1 MRRVSLSPQ
10 ELSKNNVV
18 QFLRQPR
25 TIARILAGLFSLI
38 IFASLVTD
46 GYQNVTTSSQ
56 LRCVLNDNWVACSYA
71 ITAGV
76 LAFLQSFLFLALD
89 TNGKGNTHLELLH
102 APLTAPFPPHH
113 NSPPHLFALPIIL
126 LPVFPVIWS
135 CIWFVGFCFLANQWN
150 RSAHHYLLGSSSASA
165 SIAFAFFSIPCW
177 VRNSHLS
184 FSTPVLS
191 RRPISY
197 KQSLD
202 EGTVAM
208 TTLSSV
214 TTTSIPNSMQ
224 YHSPIE
230 GRRASSTPTEGR
242 RASSIPTE
250 GRRASSTPFPQTPME
265 NRLTFLN
272 DN

>member
-89 TNGKGNTHLELLH
+89 AYDIIISHKVRSVILSLD
-102 APLTAPFPPHH
+102 LTF
-113 NSPPHLFALPIIL
+113 SI
-126 LPVFPVIWS
+126 IWS

-177 VRNSHLS
+177 VYLGYRALRG
-184 FSTPVLS
+184 LWAE
-191 RRPISY
+191 RPISY

-214 TTTSIPNSMQ
+214 TTTSIPNSME

-230 GRRASSTPTEGR
+230 GRRASST
-242 RASSIPTE
+242 PTE

>member
-10 ELSKNNVV
+10 ELSENNVV

-89 TNGKGNTHLELLH
+89 AYDIIISHKVKSVILSLD
-102 APLTAPFPPHH
+102 LTF
-113 NSPPHLFALPIIL
+113 SI
-126 LPVFPVIWS
+126 IWS

-177 VRNSHLS
+177 VYLGYRALRG
-184 FSTPVLS
+184 LWAE
-191 RRPISY
+191 RPISY

-214 TTTSIPNSMQ
+214 TTTSIPNSME
-224 YHSPIE
+224 YHSPI
-230 GRRASSTPTEGR
+230 
-242 RASSIPTE
+242 E
-250 GRRASSTPFPQTPME
+250 GRRASSTPFPQTPMG

>member
-10 ELSKNNVV
+10 ELSENNVLL
-18 QFLRQPR
+18 FLRQPR

-46 GYQNVTTSSQ
+46 GYQNLTTSSQ

-76 LAFLQSFLFLALD
+76 LAFLQSSLFLVFDAYDIIIISHKVKSVILSLD
-89 TNGKGNTHLELLH
+89 
-102 APLTAPFPPHH
+102 LTF
-113 NSPPHLFALPIIL
+113 SI
-126 LPVFPVIWS
+126 IWS
-135 CIWFVGFCFLANQWN
+135 CVWFVGFCFLANQWN

-184 FSTPVLS
+184 FLTP
-191 RRPISY
+191 RPISY

-202 EGTVAM
+202 EGTVAL

-214 TTTSIPNSMQ
+214 TTTSIPNSME

-242 RASSIPTE
+242 RASSTPTDGRRASSTPTE
-250 GRRASSTPFPQTPME
+250 GRRASSTPT
-265 NRLTFLN
+265 
-272 DN
+272 